1 MKTIKD
7 AAIDN
12 CKNEI
17 RDGEKNDTLFSSR
30 EGMQLLL
37 ERTFKNGVEFAQK
50 WIKVEEEFPKHR
62 DVVLAKVPLINYPLL
77 FAYNEI
83 ESKWYQFDEGDF
95 FESEI
100 NPTCWRPIER
110 I

>member
-7 AAIDN
+7 AAKECEFHSIGN
-12 CKNEI
+12 QSHFTPEQI
-17 RDGEKNDTLFSSR
+17 FRY
-30 EGMQLLL
+30 
-37 ERTFKNGVEFAQK
+37 GVEFAQK
-50 WIKVEEEFPKHR
+50 WIKVEEELPKHR